1 MSIRSTGLTVALGLS
16 VLVGACTGPVSL
28 LQPSTLASAPPS
40 QPSPSSA
47 SSPAANAAP
56 LPTCFDNG
64 KGSLRP
70 QGPLPAPGNFPAA
83 SFMRTVFER
92 GKLVVGVSQ
101 DTLLFGYLN
110 PATNQLEGFDIDI
123 AREISKAMFG
133 DYNHIELK
141 VTSVTQ
147 PIPALKGGSVD
158 MVARTF
164 TANCARWK
172 DIDFSTVYYSSGQSL
187 LVLKASP
194 YRSMQDLSGK
204 KVCAAAGSTSIANI
218 QRQPSRPVAVG
229 LPDQSDCL
237 VALQRGDVDAVS
249 TDEAVLLGL
258 AAQDPGVTVVGGKFT
273 DEPYALGISQAHS
286 DFVRFVNAVLERM
299 RADGTWAAIYNRWL
313 SRFGASVTPPPAVY
327 KD

>member
-1 MSIRSTGLTVALGLS
+1 MTFRSTGLPVGLGLS
-16 VLVGACTGPVSL
+16 VLLGACTGPVSL
-28 LQPSTLASAPPS
+28 LQPSTPASAPS
-40 QPSPSSA
+40 SAPSPSFA
-47 SSPAANAAP
+47 SSPAAITTSV
-56 LPTCFDNG
+56 PTCFDNG

-70 QGPLPAPGNFPAA
+70 LGPLPAAGNFPPG
-83 SFMRTVFER
+83 SFMKTVFER

-123 AREISKAMFG
+123 AREMSKAIFG
-133 DYNHIELK
+133 DYGHIELK
-141 VTSVTQ
+141 VTSAAQ
-147 PIPALKGGSVD
+147 PIAALKSGSVD

-187 LVLKASP
+187 LVLKTSP
-194 YRSMQDLSGK
+194 YRNMQDLTGK
-204 KVCAAAGSTSIANI
+204 KVCAAAGSTSIVNI
-218 QRQPSRPVAVG
+218 QRQSSRPIAVG

-258 AAQDPGVTVVGGKFT
+258 AAQDPGVMVVGGRFT

-286 DFVRFVNAVLERM
+286 EFVRFVNAVLERM
-299 RADGTWAAIYNRWL
+299 RADGTWIAIYNKWL
-313 SRFGASVTPPPAVY
+313 SKFGARATPPPAEY